1 MRVDS
6 TKRFGR
12 AGPLRMRPGFDS
24 KRRVGYGSCIGESS
38 LLSTRPLSLRVLGV
52 MPGVTPD
59 AGAER
64 SILTLAPALLQAG
77 IELHLALLTDRQTLV
92 PQLEDLG
99 VVIHDLS
106 EARRLPGRV
115 RALQDTVEGVAPAL
129 VHATLFEASQ
139 VAQLASVTAFRPK
152 RVPLLVTW
160 ASTVYAAGASH
171 GVRWGGLKYGTLRW
185 WEVTLARVS
194 RARYHAVTQGVADYN
209 SRRLRVDVERIRVGE
224 RGRDGQALR
233 AEAERGG
240 SNLTRQDL
248 GVGSNGRLILTI
260 GRQDHAKAHDSLV
273 RTFDRY
279 AAEHPDDRLAIV
291 GRTGTGT
298 PALNHALKTLKHP
311 DSVVVLGHRDDVP
324 TLLAAADAEVCSSLM
339 EGAAGALVEAMAIGT
354 PVVSVPLDGLR
365 GVLEDRRNARV
376 VPLEGIPR
384 ALEELFSDPVATKQ
398 MTAAAQQEAGDR
410 FSVERAATRLAEIY
424 WWAALGKQSK
434 P

>member
-273 RTFDRY
+273 RTFDRCRRGRQGPGRRLVRPSVQSRLRFRIP
-279 AAEHPDDRLAIV
+279 ASPLSRAGVRGPSGRQRPSLRFSCLHCPRPNACRCGGIAMRVPRRKATDRL
-291 GRTGTGT
+291 
-298 PALNHALKTLKHP
+298 N
-311 DSVVVLGHRDDVP
+311 
-324 TLLAAADAEVCSSLM
+324 
-339 EGAAGALVEAMAIGT
+339 
-354 PVVSVPLDGLR
+354 
-365 GVLEDRRNARV
+365 
-376 VPLEGIPR
+376 R
-384 ALEELFSDPVATKQ
+384 A
-398 MTAAAQQEAGDR
+398 
-410 FSVERAATRLAEIY
+410 
-424 WWAALGKQSK
+424 W
-434 P
+434 